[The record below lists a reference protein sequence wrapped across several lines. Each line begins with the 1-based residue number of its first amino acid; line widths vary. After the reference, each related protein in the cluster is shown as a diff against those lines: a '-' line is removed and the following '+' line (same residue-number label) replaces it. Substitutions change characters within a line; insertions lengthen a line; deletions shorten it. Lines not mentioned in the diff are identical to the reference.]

1 MDLQSGRVLME
12 KESLLPLLA
21 LLTPLFGS
29 FLILLFGERRRNL
42 REGTTLV
49 ISSLTLLWAFLMLE
63 ALNEGHILKKDLFEL
78 FPGLW
83 FSFRA
88 DPFGMVFLLLSTSL
102 WLIISI
108 YSIGYMRSLNE
119 HAQTRFFFCFSLAIL
134 GAIGVALSSNL
145 ASLFVFYEI
154 LTVSTFFLVAH
165 EESPEALRAGR
176 KYLVYL
182 LSGASLGLFG
192 IVYLWARYGN
202 LSFLE
207 GGFIGEVKDWALTF
221 VFLVTFLGFGT
232 KAALMP
238 FHEWLPSAMIAPT
251 PVSALLHAVAV
262 VKAGVFTCLRILYF
276 VFGAKDFPLGF
287 LLGLSLF
294 VSFTVIGANLLA
306 IREDNLKRR
315 LAFSTV
321 NNLAVILLGGLM
333 LSKEALKGAILHI
346 PFHGFMKITLFMCA
360 GSIYV
365 SSKRERVS
373 ELDGIGHSMPFTMG
387 AFTVAALGLCGIPPL
402 CGFLSK
408 WYLCLGTLEASKKWF
423 LLVWLTSSFL
433 DAVYFLPIVYRAF
446 FKGKKDPMIKEA
458 PLSMTIPL
466 LLTALGSVVLGLF
479 PNFLFHLLD
488 LVKMVISSFWGV

>member
-1 MDLQSGRVLME
+1 ME

-21 LLTPLFGS
+21 LLTPLLGS
-29 FLILLFGERRRNL
+29 FLILIFGEKRRNL
-42 REGTTLV
+42 REGTTLAA
-49 ISSLTLLWAFLMLE
+49 SSLTLIWAFLMLK
-63 ALNEGHILKKDLFEL
+63 ALKAGYIPQKDLFEI
-78 FPGLW
+78 FPGLM

-88 DPFGMVFLLLSTSL
+88 DPLGMVFLLLSTSL

-145 ASLFVFYEI
+145 LSLFVFYEI
-154 LTVSTFFLVAH
+154 LTISTFPLVAH
-165 EESPEALRAGR
+165 EENLDALRAGR

-192 IVYLWARYGN
+192 IIYLWGHYHN
-202 LSFLE
+202 VSFVA
-207 GGFIGEVKDWALTF
+207 GGFIKEVKDGVLTF
-221 VFLVTFLGFGT
+221 VFFSLFLGFGT

-262 VKAGVFTCLRILYF
+262 VKAGVFSCLRVLYF
-276 VFGAKDFPLGF
+276 VFEAKKLSPEFSF
-287 LLGLSLF
+287 WLSLF
-294 VSFTVIGANLLA
+294 VSVTVIGANLLA

-315 LAFSTV
+315 LAFSTI
-321 NNLAVILLGGLM
+321 NNLAVILLGALM

-365 SSKRERVS
+365 KSKKERVS
-373 ELDGIGHSMPFTMG
+373 ELDGIGHNMPFTMG
-387 AFTVAALGLCGIPPL
+387 AFTVSALGLCGMPPI

-408 WYLCLGTLEASKKWF
+408 WYLCLGTLEASKNWF

-446 FKGKKDPMIKEA
+446 FKGEKDPKIKEA
-458 PLSMTIPL
+458 PPSMTIPL
-466 LLTALGSVVLGLF
+466 LLTALGSIVFGLF
-479 PNFLFHLLD
+479 PNFAFHLLD

>member
-1 MDLQSGRVLME
+1 ME

-21 LLTPLFGS
+21 LLTPLLGS
-29 FLILLFGERRRNL
+29 FLILIFGEKRRNL
-42 REGTTLV
+42 REGTTLLA
-49 ISSLTLLWAFLMLE
+49 SSLTFLWAFLMLK
-63 ALNEGHILKKDLFEL
+63 ALRAGYIPQKDLFEL
-78 FPGLW
+78 FPGLM

-88 DPFGMVFLLLSTSL
+88 DPLGMVFLLLSTSL

-108 YSIGYMRSLNE
+108 YAIGYMRSLNE

-145 ASLFVFYEI
+145 LSLFVFYEI
-154 LTVSTFFLVAH
+154 LTISTFPLVAH
-165 EESPEALRAGR
+165 EGNLEALRAGR

-192 IVYLWARYGN
+192 IIYIWAHYHN
-202 LSFLE
+202 VSFVA
-207 GGFIGEVKDWALTF
+207 GGFIKEPKDWVLNF
-221 VFLVTFLGFGT
+221 VFLSLFLGFGV

-262 VKAGVFTCLRILYF
+262 VKAGVFSCLSVLYF
-276 VFGAKDFPLGF
+276 LFEAKKLPTEFSF
-287 LLGLSLF
+287 WLSLF
-294 VSFTVIGANLLA
+294 VSVTVIGANLLA

-315 LAFSTV
+315 LAFSTI
-321 NNLAVILLGGLM
+321 NNLAAILLGALM

-365 SSKRERVS
+365 KSKKERVS
-373 ELDGIGHSMPFTMG
+373 ELDGIGHNMPFTMG
-387 AFTVAALGLCGIPPL
+387 AFTVSALGLCGIPPL

-408 WYLCLGTLEASKKWF
+408 WYLCLGTLEASKHWF

-446 FKGKKDPMIKEA
+446 FKGKKDPKINEA
-458 PLSMTIPL
+458 PPSMTIPL
-466 LLTALGSVVLGLF
+466 LFTALVSIVFGLF
-479 PNFLFHLLD
+479 PNFAFHLLD
-488 LVKMVISSFWGV
+488 LVKMVISSSWGV